1 MIELE
6 SREVSFHR
14 HFSPGPSNQNLAGS
28 LSCNT
33 YNKKFHQSEKLT
45 SGEIHTHTRYK
56 TLYNKS
62 SLKNTVFWNHVSFW
76 GGSMFIELPNQWIL
90 FLQTCH
96 KVMNCLTSH
105 KMMSLGTS
113 KNLVIHEYWTTH
125 KPLLSPSCSAPI
137 SLPHRCM
144 SLTSSQGWG

>member
-33 YNKKFHQSEKLT
+33 YNKKFHQSGKLK

-76 GGSMFIELPNQWIL
+76 GGSMFIELPYQWII

-96 KVMNCLTSH
+96 KVMNCLTSLSTKWYPLEQEKFWLFMNDPH
-105 KMMSLGTS
+105 TSFESL
-113 KNLVIHEYWTTH
+113 
-125 KPLLSPSCSAPI
+125 LLGPYQPPPQVHV
-137 SLPHRCM
+137 LD
-144 SLTSSQGWG
+144 L